1 MPSVLGETVFGW
13 PKHIIE
19 CHVIVLMFGPVIE
32 KDLFLFFSLT
42 SGSISTD
49 MH

>member
-1 MPSVLGETVFGW
+1 MSSLLGEIVFGW

-32 KDLFLFFSLT
+32 KDLFLFSLT